1 MKQCRARLLAGIHG
15 AQGST
20 HERVWQRLTSLDA
33 CHFTRRSVYAA
44 TGPSARRLLAAMATW
59 DVGGLQ
65 HDGTGLACG
74 SSSRSDRRLPPPTE
88 HRSYASMSPRKCR
101 LRPGPA
107 RICSCDN
114 GASGSSAGN
123 AGGQGALGAR
133 PDQPQRRWPL
143 AIHARRVARFTFARA
158 FKASTGLALH
168 EAEPRNTRNR

>member
-1 MKQCRARLLAGIHG
+1 MLRAKDAGTISPGESVWNQCRARLLAGIHG

-20 HERVWQRLTSLDA
+20 RERVWQRLTSLDA

-101 LRPGPA
+101 LRPGPTPVQLASA
-107 RICSCDN
+107 RATMAPVAALLVTP
-114 GASGSSAGN
+114 GARAHLARDPTSRSGAGLSPFM
-123 AGGQGALGAR
+123 LGA
-133 PDQPQRRWPL
+133 
-143 AIHARRVARFTFARA
+143 
-158 FKASTGLALH
+158 
-168 EAEPRNTRNR
+168 